1 MGKKSY
7 IGIACLKYHQI
18 SISDKCEEASIEVKG
33 VEVNLVEELGN
44 FTLEMKLDI
53 SILGI
58 KELWKVGI
66 NHFYSSSELLE
77 PFDVS
82 ILRIS
87 IDEIIVRLSATCN
100 VSDSEDHLLS
110 FEVYSKFKLK
120 IPSILSNLDMFYDVS
135 KIL

>member
-135 KIL
+135 EIL